1 MIYLT
6 SDWHFNHNKEFIYKE
21 RGFNTVEE
29 MNQAIL
35 KQYNEIVASD
45 DTVYVLGDCLLGPI
59 EGVQLLS
66 QLNGH
71 KILVAGNHCTD
82 NRLAAYD
89 KDHIFEYSRLAI
101 RFRYQSYSF
110 YLSHYPTLTANYDD
124 GEKMCEKVINLC
136 GHTHTK
142 DKFYHMRQGLMCY
155 NVGVDAHGLKPV
167 ALNDIIKDIKEYK

>member
-29 MNQAIL
+29 MNQAIV
-35 KQYNEIVASD
+35 NNFN
-45 DTVYVLGDCLLGPI
+45 DTVTSNDIVYVLGDCILGDNQ
-59 EGVQLLS
+59 EGIKWLK
-66 QLNGH
+66 QLN
-71 KILVAGNHCTD
+71 KTTMILVSGNHDTDARILLYDDIFDCTGF
-82 NRLAAYD
+82 A
-89 KDHIFEYSRLAI
+89 
-101 RFRYQSYSF
+101 FRVRSGKYHF

-124 GEKMCEKVINLC
+124 GEKMYEKVINLC

-155 NVGVDAHGLKPV
+155 NVGVDAHDLRPV